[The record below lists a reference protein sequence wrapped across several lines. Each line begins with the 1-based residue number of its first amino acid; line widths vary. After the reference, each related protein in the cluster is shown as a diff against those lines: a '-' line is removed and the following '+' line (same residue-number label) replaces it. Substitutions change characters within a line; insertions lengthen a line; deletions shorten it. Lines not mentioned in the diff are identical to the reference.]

1 MRLNGEAS
9 LLCVNCG
16 WRGDPEELRYTCP
29 RCGEPLTI
37 VYEEDYLAERAR
49 ELREGRGRGVW
60 RYSAFLPFPDDV
72 RRVTL
77 DEGSTPLHESKQ
89 ARGLRLKNEGLNPT
103 ASFKDR
109 GMTVAVTDALR
120 RGASRVV
127 CASTGNTA
135 ASVAAYAARAG
146 MRSYVLVPSGA
157 VARGKLAQAVAHGSK
172 IVKIRG
178 GFDEAL
184 REVLRLV
191 SEDSGLYLLNS
202 VNPYRIEGQKTLA
215 FEVWEQLGGSVP
227 DAVVL
232 PVGNAGN
239 ISAIWKGFRELVEAG
254 LARSAPRMIGVQAE
268 GAAPLARAFEGGLSE
283 LRPVDSP
290 QTYATAIRIGRPAS
304 WRRALMAARES
315 RGAIISVSDQEILR
329 AQIDLARVD
338 GVFVEPASAAALAGY
353 RRAIAEGLLDPGES
367 VVAVLTGHGLKDPD
381 AVAMFGSDEVEVEL
395 RDLTRELSASA

>member
-1 MRLNGEAS
+1 
-9 LLCVNCG
+9 
-16 WRGDPEELRYTCP
+16 
-29 RCGEPLTI
+29 
-37 VYEEDYLAERAR
+37 
-49 ELREGRGRGVW
+49 
-60 RYSAFLPFPDDV
+60 
-72 RRVTL
+72 VTL

-381 AVAMFGSDEVEVEL
+381 AVAMFGSDEVEVEP
-395 RDLTRELSASA
+395 RDLTRS